1 MASKKELEKS
11 FQSRVEGFEFYV
23 GCLKNFL
30 KIDKPDDEII
40 AEILADIDNSLKLVK
55 ESFIE
60 LYKEANNA

>member
-1 MASKKELEKS
+1 MASKKEVEKT
-11 FQSRVEGFEFYV
+11 FQSRVEGLAFYASS
-23 GCLKNFL
+23 LENYS

-55 ESFIE
+55 GAIE